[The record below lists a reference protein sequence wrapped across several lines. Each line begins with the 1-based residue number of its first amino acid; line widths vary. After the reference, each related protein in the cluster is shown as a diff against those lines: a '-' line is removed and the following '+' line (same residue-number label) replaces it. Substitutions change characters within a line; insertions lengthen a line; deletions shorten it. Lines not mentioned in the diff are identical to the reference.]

1 MSYCIGSVKTIFCK
15 HSGFRLFKCKFLKIF
30 HTIQEILPQALFF
43 VTKIEVNRITET
55 ATTITIMLVATLDKS
70 LIQPINKG
78 KTAPPETAIIINPEI
93 SFARVGNRSTVSEY
107 INGKMFANPSP
118 MMKMITNAVISEG
131 TTNNARIEINPITA
145 DQIKNFRDES
155 FASKSAPPNVP
166 SIFPKK

>member
-1 MSYCIGSVKTIFCK
+1 MI
-15 HSGFRLFKCKFLKIF
+15 H
-30 HTIQEILPQALFF
+30 PQAFFF
-43 VTKIEVNRITET
+43 VTIIEVARITET
-55 ATTITIMLVATLDKS
+55 ATTITIILVPTLNKS

-78 KTAPPETAIIINPEI
+78 KTAPPEPAIIINPEI

-118 MMKMITNAVISEG
+118 MIKMMTKAMISEG
-131 TTNNARIEINPITA
+131 TTKRAKIEISPITD

-155 FASKSAPPNVP
+155 FASKIAPPNVP